1 MEVSKITTGS
11 IEAPQTAVNMKGK
24 MQDTVP
30 QTEEKDPKDALTN
43 PMETVGRSQ
52 VQFRGTLS
60 SNDLNYISESVAR
73 LQLNKE
79 DITTLKKALAN
90 TLKKYNCADISEFNK
105 KIGGKMDDSLDFM
118 MDVLKEAEK
127 INPDANLDKIGL
139 VANSIF

>member
-24 MQDTVP
+24 MQETVP
-30 QTEEKDPKDALTN
+30 QTEEKDPKDAFTN

-60 SNDLNYISESVAR
+60 SNDLNCISKSVAR

-79 DITTLKKALAN
+79 DTTTLKKALAN
-90 TLKKYNCADISEFNK
+90 TLKKYNCADIGELNK
-105 KIGGKMDDSLDFM
+105 KIGGKTDDSLDFM
-118 MDVLKEAEK
+118 MDLLREADK
-127 INPDANLDKIGL
+127 INPKANLDKIGL
-139 VANSIF
+139 VATSIF